1 MWVWLGA
8 GGAGLGAILTSSFR
22 IDHNTVLTLLLPGV
36 PAEPHGAVPAPHH
49 RTKSRAR
56 GARAILADPN
66 GWWWQPKVTEAN
78 RLPGRGIEPQAT
90 NLRVRNQRH
99 YQRVAPILQEAE
111 MG

>member
-56 GARAILADPN
+56 GARAILADQN
-66 GWWWQPKVTEAN
+66 GLLGWPKVTEAA
-78 RLPGRGIEPQAT
+78 RLPGRGVEPHAT
-90 NLRVRNQRH
+90 NLRVIASGANSG
-99 YQRVAPILQEAE
+99 VPLGACASAA
-111 MG
+111 